1 MEYLTTHD
9 LIWINETVTGRVQP
23 YNYVTLEAAM
33 AGQYAYGR
41 STDAVT
47 QAALLLE
54 RLLSRTS
61 FLEGNRRTAYIA
73 TLTFLNANGYTV
85 KIGDAQAAQMI
96 EAVAEGRLSAV
107 QAIEDMSAPTDSNM
121 PMGVTLRKL
130 ITHECNLHQEA
141 LRLLTVHDQSAVMAR

>member
-9 LIWINETVTGRVQP
+9 LIWINETVTGRIQP

-54 RLLSRTS
+54 RLLTRVS

-73 TLTFLNANGYTV
+73 ALTFLNANGYEV
-85 KIGDAQAAQMI
+85 RIGDAQAAQKI

-107 QAIEDMSAPTDSNM
+107 QAIEDMAVPTDANM

-141 LRLLTVHDQSAVMAR
+141 LRLLSLNDRAVVMAR